1 MDELDLNFMQFDS
14 LIIAWRAA
22 VHGVA
27 KSQTRL
33 SDWTLTKR
41 PSLAKDFCKLSLQES
56 HKADTIFIILNF
68 EHKDSN
74 SELVEF

>member
-1 MDELDLNFMQFDS
+1 M
-14 LIIAWRAA
+14 
-22 VHGVA
+22 G
-27 KSQTRL
+27 SQRVRH
-33 SDWTLTKR
+33 DWVTEHLPKGHHWT
-41 PSLAKDFCKLSLQES
+41 KDFCKLSLQES